1 MARQRQAREDCKRGL
16 GRAWRVDGSP
26 GGLGA
31 RRKDWEEGV
40 GAGVEAE
47 RAGNALGGLGRGQ
60 QPLVVA
66 LPFESIVPL
75 PLLQSPDCIVR
86 RPLLH

>member
-1 MARQRQAREDCKRGL
+1 MEAGWVALQRREREKGL
-16 GRAWRVDGSP
+16 V
-26 GGLGA
+26 
-31 RRKDWEEGV
+31 
-40 GAGVEAE
+40 
-47 RAGNALGGLGRGQ
+47 Q

-86 RPLLH
+86 RPSLH